1 MLTQTCIA
9 CYNSTEFKQISKESL
24 NLLVNI
30 NLSLFTFNTINFSFS
45 KNVLDNLNKSIPEP
59 NENADTNNALLSLN
73 FEIVNLK
80 DSLNLIEN
88 LKSMELSEW
97 DLKNGI

>member
-1 MLTQTCIA
+1 M
-9 CYNSTEFKQISKESL
+9 
-24 NLLVNI
+24 
-30 NLSLFTFNTINFSFS
+30 
-45 KNVLDNLNKSIPEP
+45 NKSIPEP
-59 NENADTNNALLSLN
+59 NENEETNNALLSSN